1 MAAMN
6 AKILGTIVFVLIP
19 SLALAQPAV
28 RRSPVSINRVLDR
41 VIDMPVKKVTSV
53 MLGGPNLDVLYVT
66 STAKPP
72 LPRAFWA
79 TAPCAAAASLPS
91 TIFASAA
98 FPSRASPVDSSA
110 SPIGVTSI

>member
-1 MAAMN
+1 MN

-19 SLALAQPAV
+19 SLALAQPEV

-72 LPRAFWA
+72 LPRFLGRRRPARLQ
-79 TAPCAAAASLPS
+79 PLCRLRSLRPRR
-91 TIFASAA
+91 
-98 FPSRASPVDSSA
+98 SRAGLRQLIHPLLQSV
-110 SPIGVTSI
+110 

>member
-6 AKILGTIVFVLIP
+6 AKILGIIVFVLIP
-19 SLALAQPAV
+19 SLALAQPEV

-53 MLGGPNLDVLYVT
+53 MLGGPNLDVLYVNVT

-72 LPRAFWA
+72 LPRFLGDGALRGG
-79 TAPCAAAASLPS
+79 SLFAVYDLCVRGVPEPG
-91 TIFASAA
+91 FAS
-98 FPSRASPVDSSA
+98 
-110 SPIGVTSI
+110 

>member
-6 AKILGTIVFVLIP
+6 AKILGAIVFVLIP
-19 SLALAQPAV
+19 SLALAQPEV

-41 VIDMPVKKVTSV
+41 VIEMPVKKVTSV

-72 LPRAFWA
+72 LPRFLGDGALRGG
-79 TAPCAAAASLPS
+79 SLFAVYDLCVRGVPEPG
-91 TIFASAA
+91 FAS
-98 FPSRASPVDSSA
+98 
-110 SPIGVTSI
+110 